1 MEEPVF
7 TILLRPD
14 IAAIVPFI
22 VDLLLFGEEFEV
34 DGFAH
39 GLVTVIAGVQVVTGV
54 VEDEEHAGMR
64 GVGGDLVEVDDAV
77 ELVGGADPFVDGLS
91 NLFACRGLVFR
102 PDVGSEGGSVDLN
115 AVSVGAGGELSQADD
130 EVFGGDDVV
139 GLVEVGGVADVVD
152 ALHDDQVLDAGLG
165 EDVAVEAGEGGGAGG
180 VMEDAVAANSFVE
193 DAEVRGL
200 LVGLK
205 AAGENVGPAG
215 VGVAGA
221 VSAVGDAVAEG
232 DDGCGL
238 VVGGDVDSLEEVPAE
253 EGGGGVE
260 RDGADNVAGHEVV
273 GLSGEAMEGEL
284 VDWLIRK
291 EEADRE
297 IGRGSDFENGGIADD
312 QRTRGKDDCGCS
324 AEGEWSCAAC
334 GDGAAAGAEGY
345 LCSADG

>member
-1 MEEPVF
+1 
-7 TILLRPD
+7 
-14 IAAIVPFI
+14 
-22 VDLLLFGEEFEV
+22 
-34 DGFAH
+34 
-39 GLVTVIAGVQVVTGV
+39 
-54 VEDEEHAGMR
+54 MR
-64 GVGGDLVEVDDAV
+64 GIGGDFVEVDDAV

-91 NLFACRGLVFR
+91 NLFACGGLVFC
-102 PDVGSEGGSVDLN
+102 PDVGGEGGADDLD
-115 AVSVGAGGELSQADD
+115 AVSVSADRELSEADD

-152 ALHDDQVLDAGLG
+152 ALHDDQVLDASLG
-165 EDVAVEAGEGGGAGG
+165 EDVAVEASEGGGAGC
-180 VMEDAVAANSFVE
+180 VMEDAVAADAFVE
-193 DAEVRGL
+193 DAEVCGL

-205 AAGENVGPAG
+205 AAGEDVGPTG

-232 DDGCGL
+232 DDSCGL
-238 VVGGDVDSLEEVPAE
+238 VVGGDVDSFEEVPAE

-260 RDGADNVAGHEVV
+260 REGADNVAGYQVV

-284 VDWLIRK
+284 IDWLIRK

-297 IGRGSDFENGGIADD
+297 IGRGSDFEGDGVTYD
-312 QRTRGKDDCGCS
+312 QGTRRNDDCRRS

-334 GDGAAAGAEGY
+334 GNGAGAGAEGD